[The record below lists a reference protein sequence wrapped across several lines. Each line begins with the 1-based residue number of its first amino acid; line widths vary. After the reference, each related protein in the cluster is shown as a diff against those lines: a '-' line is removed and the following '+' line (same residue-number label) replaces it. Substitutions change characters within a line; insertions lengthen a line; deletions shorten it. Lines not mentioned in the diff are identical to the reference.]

1 MPLVPHST
9 RHGNNNRAT
18 KTATERST
26 KNRNQRAE
34 AKLKTQQSQ
43 TEAGIVLN
51 HLHFLLLLFCLC
63 NQFSIIYVIIRGN
76 RIWCRNRNRGSLA
89 LMPTIH
95 SSRTLHLFNI
105 CVNASLTQ
113 LSLDLL
119 FLLLLHPVYPLL
131 MNVLAFL
138 KPVPP
143 TLPFHAV
150 AQNKGQA
157 ERHLNHYSQ
166 HKARAK
172 QTRALPETSSRLRG
186 SSGSTPIPAKHL
198 QHIYKY
204 EYKYKSKSFQ
214 FVCERVVHC

>member
-1 MPLVPHST
+1 MPHST
-9 RHGNNNRAT
+9 RHNNNNRAT

-34 AKLKTQQSQ
+34 AKLKTLQRQ

-119 FLLLLHPVYPLL
+119 LLLLLHPVYPLL

-143 TLPFHAV
+143 PLTSPFPAV

-186 SSGSTPIPAKHL
+186 ASGYTPIPAKHP

-204 EYKYKSKSFQ
+204 
-214 FVCERVVHC
+214 

>member
-9 RHGNNNRAT
+9 RHSNNNNNNRAT

-34 AKLKTQQSQ
+34 AKLKTLQRQ

-113 LSLDLL
+113 LSRSS
-119 FLLLLHPVYPLL
+119 
-131 MNVLAFL
+131 ASSSSASR
-138 KPVPP
+138 
-143 TLPFHAV
+143 LPITYECP
-150 AQNKGQA
+150 GI
-157 ERHLNHYSQ
+157 S
-166 HKARAK
+166 
-172 QTRALPETSSRLRG
+172 QTRSPDPPFPCCGTKQRPSRTAFKSLFPTQGEGKTNSS
-186 SSGSTPIPAKHL
+186 SA
-198 QHIYKY
+198 
-204 EYKYKSKSFQ
+204 
-214 FVCERVVHC
+214 